1 MQAIETKDVI
11 VEPVDDLDDNRE
23 DIEDDD
29 KDGTNNNV
37 KNLRATQKG
46 GVSKVE
52 VSVPGQKKK
61 SKKKKKNKD
70 EAAAPVNKN
79 AFLDLLFSF
88 VGVSS

>member
-1 MQAIETKDVI
+1 MQSIETKDVI
-11 VEPVDDLDDNRE
+11 VEPVDDLDDDNRE

-52 VSVPGQKKK
+52 VSVPG
-61 SKKKKKNKD
+61 
-70 EAAAPVNKN
+70 
-79 AFLDLLFSF
+79 
-88 VGVSS
+88 